1 MDVVR
6 EEQAAFREEMDS
18 FKSKI
23 EQIFEAIQALARR
36 EEEARVASTA
46 RNDALVQGV
55 ALQSGPSVPI
65 PNPVIYGLPLGFV
78 PPPERNHVPPHAHTS
93 GVADGVAVQGPLIVN
108 QLVMPRTDEELQD
121 EFEMQNYNGA
131 TPVVIPT
138 AAQDS
143 EAILMCRALA
153 EKLRILEGH
162 NSTRLSALEMC
173 LVPDVV
179 IPPKFKTP
187 EFEKYKGLTCPNVH
201 LKMYCRKMAAYARD
215 DKLMIHCFQDSLTG
229 AFLDWYMQLE
239 CSNIHTWDELA
250 EAFAKQ
256 YKYNTDMAPNRT
268 QLQSMA
274 QKDNESFKEY
284 AQTLERIGCKGA
296 PAAG

>member
-1 MDVVR
+1 
-6 EEQAAFREEMDS
+6 
-18 FKSKI
+18 
-23 EQIFEAIQALARR
+23 
-36 EEEARVASTA
+36 
-46 RNDALVQGV
+46 
-55 ALQSGPSVPI
+55 
-65 PNPVIYGLPLGFV
+65 
-78 PPPERNHVPPHAHTS
+78 
-93 GVADGVAVQGPLIVN
+93 
-108 QLVMPRTDEELQD
+108 
-121 EFEMQNYNGA
+121 MQNYNAA
-131 TPVVIPT
+131 TLVVIPT

-179 IPPKFKTP
+179 IPPKFKAP
-187 EFEKYKGLTCPNVH
+187 EFEKYKGLTCPNTH

-229 AFLDWYMQLE
+229 ASLDLYMQLE

-250 EAFAKQ
+250 EAFAKK
-256 YKYNTDMAPNRT
+256 YKYNTNMAPNRT

-274 QKDNESFKEY
+274 QKDSESFKEY
-284 AQTLERIGCKGA
+284 AQRWRELVARGQYYERLISSVSTGFSDMVIVGERVEEGLKSGKIQGGSISQPILKKPFNGFKRKEGETSA
-296 PAAG
+296 IYY